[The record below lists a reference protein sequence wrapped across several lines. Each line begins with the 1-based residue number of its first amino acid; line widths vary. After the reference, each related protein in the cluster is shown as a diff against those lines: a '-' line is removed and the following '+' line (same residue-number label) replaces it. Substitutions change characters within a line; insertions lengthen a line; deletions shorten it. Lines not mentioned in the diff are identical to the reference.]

1 MKKKQISEKC
11 EVFEAKNIFGLCLF
25 DMFKFMQF
33 YEIHFKGGDADDDE
47 WLPLPDDDAFELEW

>member
-1 MKKKQISEKC
+1 MKYLKRKIYLDC
-11 EVFEAKNIFGLCLF
+11 VLF

-33 YEIHFKGGDADDDE
+33 FEIHFKGGDADDDE